1 MGLIAV
7 RGSVGYF
14 SEAIARHC
22 FHRSFW
28 IDNRDPLTFSDP
40 SSVVLSQFSKAHED
54 LLFSGRPVGAS
65 PDDVLA
71 TAAGKDEPTAPDDF
85 RLISAADD
93 VASSPQTGGVGLL
106 NGVTLGHALPDT
118 SSPVRGSCKRVPKQ
132 GSVTDFGVRRMN
144 RGNKQQ
150 GSK

>member
-1 MGLIAV
+1 
-7 RGSVGYF
+7 
-14 SEAIARHC
+14 
-22 FHRSFW
+22 
-28 IDNRDPLTFSDP
+28 
-40 SSVVLSQFSKAHED
+40 
-54 LLFSGRPVGAS
+54 
-65 PDDVLA
+65 
-71 TAAGKDEPTAPDDF
+71 
-85 RLISAADD
+85 LISAADD

-150 GSK
+150 GSKQCASMTRQHRTSPLSWRNVDKEDARGCRAGDAR